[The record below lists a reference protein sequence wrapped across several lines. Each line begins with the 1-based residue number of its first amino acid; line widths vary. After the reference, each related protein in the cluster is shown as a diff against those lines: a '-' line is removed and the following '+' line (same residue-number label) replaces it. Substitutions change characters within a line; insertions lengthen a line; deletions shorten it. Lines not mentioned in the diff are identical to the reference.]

1 MQSNRGLLVI
11 ALCLQAALTT
21 KISTEKVQKSS
32 KAENCKMWL
41 NDLQQTTPCDPGF
54 KYVDHQCPEDGS
66 GCSKAT
72 CCERLESF
80 SEKPPSLQQE
90 LQHDAEE
97 QEDSAEAYPPEVQE
111 GSGSGL
117 GSGQEYSEEAYPPEV
132 QEGSGSGSGSGSASL
147 ASVSEEPP
155 SLQKELQHD
164 AEEQEDSEEVYPP
177 NVQEG
182 SGSGLG
188 SGQEYSEEAYPPEVQ
203 EGSGS
208 GLGSGQEDSEEAYP
222 PKVQEGTATRA
233 RARAQALSR

>member
-132 QEGSGSGSGSGSASL
+132 QEGQEYSDSGSGSGSGSVSL
-147 ASVSEEPP
+147 ARVSEEPP

-164 AEEQEDSEEVYPP
+164 AEEQEDSERHTHPRCRKARARAWA
-177 NVQEG
+177 Q
-182 SGSGLG
+182 
-188 SGQEYSEEAYPPEVQ
+188 ARR
-203 EGSGS
+203 
-208 GLGSGQEDSEEAYP
+208 
-222 PKVQEGTATRA
+222 TAKRHTHLRCRKARA